1 MRTKIALI
9 VFLGFCL
16 FSHFPAWK
24 QIPPGFYFP
33 ENSITRYEQ
42 RFEKIRASLPPGTRI
57 GFYSDAPDGSTDAIG
72 RFYVAQYALVPAIVT
87 PPEKSGWIIG
97 DFSSK
102 ESLAAT
108 LQSKHWTLA
117 GNTGN
122 GLVLLKKTESA
133 S

>member
-1 MRTKIALI
+1 MLS
-9 VFLGFCL
+9 FCF

-24 QIPPGFYFP
+24 QLPISFSFP
-33 ENSITRYEQ
+33 ENSVTRYER

-57 GFYSDAPDGSTDAIG
+57 GFYSDAADGSTDAIG

-87 PPEKSGWIIG
+87 APEKSDWIIG

-108 LQSKHWTLA
+108 LQNKHWTLA
-117 GNTGN
+117 GTMGS
-122 GLVLLKKTESA
+122 GLVLMKKTEGA